1 MNRKRCLVV
10 VKNIRKLT
18 CGSAEIAKTTSDQ
31 INSRILESTYI
42 VTGEMF
48 SDVGLNSP
56 KNGSKQAN
64 TDRKTRKKRH
74 FIAFKN
80 VKNLF
85 VTVLIKSDVYLPNCL
100 LNNHFSI
107 SIRMFL
113 VSYTCFSHVALN
125 QNCNEQ
131 NFHITNFHVDFRFS
145 DSSFEATMN
154 DVIGMTHRKMI
165 LDHDI

>member
-1 MNRKRCLVV
+1 M
-10 VKNIRKLT
+10 
-18 CGSAEIAKTTSDQ
+18 DQ
-31 INSRILESTYI
+31 N
-42 VTGEMF
+42 
-48 SDVGLNSP
+48 
-56 KNGSKQAN
+56 KQIQIE
-64 TDRKTRKKRH
+64 RLGKKRH

-145 DSSFEATMN
+145 DSSFEATMD

-165 LDHDI
+165 LDHDIWNQLFHFIIEEKVIGNNGSFLWPFLKNYDFGSKFHYAYAILKTVRWFWDAF